1 MQSLT
6 TIQDPLLIPSF
17 VSNARE
23 AQGVVDAF
31 HKLYYYR
38 RLWDGTTWMGVKVY
52 KCPLDLWIYQE
63 ILHAARP
70 DVVIE
75 TGTASGG
82 SALYMAHL
90 MDIIGHGRI
99 ITIDITQDAGRPSH
113 PRIEYI
119 QGSSI
124 DPKIRARVESRMSP
138 GERPLII
145 LDSLHSRDHVL
156 DELRLWSPLVPVG
169 GHLIVED
176 TNINGRPVHTDFAPD
191 AGPGAGDAV
200 DEFLRETGLRESGQS
215 SPAGGPQFVVNRTA
229 ERLLLTFNPGG
240 YLTRTAGPASG
251 A

>member
-1 MQSLT
+1 LT
-6 TIQDPLLIPSF
+6 TLHDQLQIPSF
-17 VSNARE
+17 VSNPAD
-23 AQGVVDAF
+23 AKGVVDAF

-52 KCPLDLWIYQE
+52 KCPLDLWVYQE
-63 ILHAARP
+63 ILHADRP

-90 MDIIGHGRI
+90 MDIMGHGRI
-99 ITIDITQDAGRPSH
+99 ISIDIAPDPGRPVH
-113 PRIEYI
+113 PRITYV
-119 QGSSI
+119 QGSSV
-124 DPKIRARVESRMSP
+124 DPAIRSGIESRLSP

-156 DELRLWSPLVPVG
+156 AELRLWSPLVPVG

-200 DEFLRETGLRESGQS
+200 DEFLRETGQTSANGS
-215 SPAGGPQFVVNRTA
+215 AQFEVNRSA

-240 YLTRTAGPASG
+240 YLTRTVPAVLP
-251 A
+251 

>member
-1 MQSLT
+1 MT
-6 TIQDPLLIPSF
+6 TLHDPSLIPSF
-17 VSNARE
+17 VSNASE
-23 AQGVVDAF
+23 AQGVIDAF

-63 ILHAARP
+63 MLHAVRP

-99 ITIDITQDAGRPSH
+99 ISIDIAEDPGRPAH

-124 DPKIRARVESRMSP
+124 DPEIRARVESKLKS

-145 LDSLHSRDHVL
+145 LDSLHSHDHVL
-156 DELRLWSPLVPVG
+156 AELRLWAPLVPEG

-191 AGPGAGDAV
+191 AGLGAGDAV
-200 DEFLRETGLRESGQS
+200 DVFLRESSLRETGQS
-215 SPAGGPQFVVNRTA
+215 SARGTPQFAVNRSA

-240 YLTRTAGPASG
+240 YLTRTAGPA
-251 A
+251 APV